1 MEDERLLE
9 PFYTMLPKDQ
19 EPTLR
24 IATLPTDTNHSGD
37 VFGGWIMSQVDIA
50 GSILAIRRTGGRV
63 ATVAVNSFVFKHPVF
78 IGDLVS
84 FYTEITK
91 IGRTSITIDVA
102 VYAQR
107 GPREGNKE
115 ICIKVTEAVLT
126 YVAVDEKRRSRIVP
140 QE

>member
-24 IATLPTDTNHSGD
+24 ISTLPTDTNHSGD

-50 GSILAIRRTGGRV
+50 GSILATRRTGGRV
-63 ATVAVNSFVFKHPVF
+63 VTVAVNNFIFKHPVF
-78 IGDLVS
+78 VGDVVS

-91 IGRTSITIDVA
+91 VGHTSITIDVA

-107 GPREGNKE
+107 GSREGNEE
-115 ICIKVTEAVLT
+115 ICIKVTEAILT
-126 YVAVDEKRRSRIVP
+126 FVAVDEKRRP
-140 QE
+140 QAIR

>member
-1 MEDERLLE
+1 MNNNKEI
-9 PFYTMLPKDQ
+9 YTSLPKDRD
-19 EPTLR
+19 PTLR
-24 IATLPTDTNHSGD
+24 IVPMPTDTNHAGD

-63 ATVAVNSFVFKHPVF
+63 ATVAVNNFAFKQPVF

-126 YVAVDEKRRSRIVP
+126 YVAVDEKRRPRIVP

>member
-1 MEDERLLE
+1 MVNNKEI
-9 PFYTMLPKDQ
+9 YTSLPKDCD
-19 EPTLR
+19 PTLR
-24 IATLPTDTNHSGD
+24 IVPMPTDTNHAGD

-63 ATVAVNSFVFKHPVF
+63 ATVAVNNFVFKHPVF

-91 IGRTSITIDVA
+91 IGSTSITIGVA

-115 ICIKVTEAVLT
+115 ICIKVTEAALT
-126 YVAVDEKRRSRIVP
+126 YVAVDKKRRPRMVP

>member
-50 GSILAIRRTGGRV
+50 GSILATRRTGGRV
-63 ATVAVNSFVFKHPVF
+63 VTVAVNNFIFKHPVF
-78 IGDLVS
+78 VGDVVS

-91 IGRTSITIDVA
+91 VGHTSITIDVA

-107 GPREGNKE
+107 GSREGHEE
-115 ICIKVTEAVLT
+115 ICIKVTEAILT
-126 YVAVDEKRRSRIVP
+126 YVAVDEKRRP
-140 QE
+140 QAIR